1 MNYQV
6 VLKKITNLYKNSS
19 MPIYMDFHDMPDGVT
34 AAHVAEMHQADLKI
48 EHKYNCRG
56 LTYWC
61 DEKRQTAFCL
71 IEAPNEEAI
80 RDLHNEAHG
89 DAPMRII
96 QVNDQIVESF
106 LGRIED
112 PEKSQ
117 NTQLNIINDPAFRT
131 LLVVKFEKRALR
143 STALHT
149 LEAALR
155 GYRKS
160 IVNSVSTLKGRLVK
174 QEATS
179 FLMSFAS
186 VSNAVDCALHIQELY
201 NAVITPDLVFK
212 IGISAGIP
220 VTDKKGIFEDTIQ
233 MATRYTNIEP
243 SKIVISPEVKDLY
256 ESENLNIAVNRKK
269 IRALSPT
276 EEQFL
281 VQFMEFVE
289 KEWRN
294 PALNVD
300 DFSKNLG
307 YSKSKLY
314 RIMMAVVGKSINGF
328 LKDYRL
334 ERALKLLDTH
344 TKNISEIAFETGFN
358 SAAYFT
364 KCFIQKFEVL
374 PSAYAKTDYNN
385 KTTP

>member
-1 MNYQV
+1 
-6 VLKKITNLYKNSS
+6 

-71 IEAPNEEAI
+71 IEAPNEDAI

-89 DAPMRII
+89 DAPLRII
-96 QVNDQIVESF
+96 QVNDSIVESF

-112 PEKSQ
+112 PEKAQ
-117 NTQLNIINDPAFRT
+117 NTKLNIINDPAFRT
-131 LLVVKFEKRALR
+131 LLVVKFEKKALR
-143 STALHT
+143 NTATNT
-149 LEAALR
+149 LDAAMH

-160 IVNSVSTLKGRLVK
+160 IVNSVSILKGSLVK
-174 QEATS
+174 QEAAS
-179 FLMSFAS
+179 FLVSFDS
-186 VSNAVDCALHIQELY
+186 VTNAVACALKIQEIY

-233 MATRYTNIEP
+233 MATRFTNIEP
-243 SKIVISPEVKDLY
+243 SKIVVSTEVKDLY
-256 ESENLNIAVNRKK
+256 ESENLNTAIDRKK
-269 IRALSPT
+269 IRALSAT

-281 VQFMEFVE
+281 MQFMEYVE

-294 PALNVD
+294 PVVNVD

-314 RIMMAVVGKSINGF
+314 RIMMAVVGKSINSF
-328 LKDYRL
+328 IKDYRL
-334 ERALKLLDTH
+334 ERALKLLDTN

-364 KCFIQKFEVL
+364 KCFIQKFAVL

-385 KTTP
+385 KITP